1 MADIAK
7 CHQELCP
14 LHPTCW
20 RYCAPAGS
28 QQGWIAPVQRG
39 ADCDFYW
46 PTAAAAEVLAGS
58 ANQPIPANSR
68 P

>member
-7 CHQELCP
+7 CHQKLCP
-14 LHPTCW
+14 LRPTCW
-20 RYCAPAGS
+20 RYQAPAGAHQS
-28 QQGWIAPVQRG
+28 WIAPVQVG

-46 PTAAAAEVLAGS
+46 PTAAAAEVLAAA
-58 ANQPIPANSR
+58 ANPPIPANSK